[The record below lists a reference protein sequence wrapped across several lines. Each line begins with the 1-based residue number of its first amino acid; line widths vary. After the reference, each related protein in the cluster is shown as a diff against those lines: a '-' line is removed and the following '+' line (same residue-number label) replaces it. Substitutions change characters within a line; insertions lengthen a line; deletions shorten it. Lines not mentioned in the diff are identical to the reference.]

1 MLARLNALG
10 LLSRSYGRVGLTA
23 SVYTEVVTQGKEKGI
38 PDALLVESAIENGD
52 LLVLPLTTA
61 EHRLAGTFAARL
73 RGLSRTDCET
83 LACAK
88 TRALTLLIEDRRAR
102 NAARAQGVPYLTI
115 QVLPLYSLVNGKVS
129 VSECEQW
136 VLKIGQAMQT
146 DLAVVEALRT
156 AIREIGR
163 LRAKES

>member
-1 MLARLNALG
+1 VLARLDALK
-10 LLSRSYGRVGLTA
+10 LLFQSYGRVGLTA
-23 SVYTEVVTQGKEKGI
+23 SVYTEVVTQGRAKAI
-38 PDALLVESAIENGD
+38 PDALIVETTIENGH
-52 LLVLPLTTA
+52 LTVLPLTAA
-61 EHRLAGTFAARL
+61 ENRLAGTFAARL

-102 NAARAQGVPYLTI
+102 NAARAHAIPYLTI

-129 VSECEQW
+129 VQDCEQW
-136 VLKIGQAMQT
+136 LLKIGQAMQT
-146 DLAVVEALRT
+146 DLAVVEALRA